1 MKIPS
6 PASLLTAFH
15 SFPFWKRPSPSRTGL
30 SLALSLTLLAGAP
43 SGRAQEP
50 APALSSLRQA
60 VQTALRNNPQLQS
73 ASDSAA
79 AAAARLDQ
87 SKAAWYPRVDFS
99 EGFTRGN
106 NPVYVFGTLLAQ
118 RRFTAQD
125 FDLARLNTPTPLSN
139 FQTQLGGEML
149 LFDSGK
155 RHHGIQGAKKAKSAA
170 EFEREQAR
178 QDLIL
183 RVVRAYYGAIVARE
197 EQAASSQALRAA
209 EASQQTAEHLQ
220 KAGLIVESDWLSAK
234 VFTARMKDREI
245 RANNAVELAR
255 LELAREL
262 GVAPATIPDIT
273 AELKEPTA
281 ISEKAAEE
289 WEKSALEERPALQA
303 AKLAGEAAANAKKS
317 AKAEFGPK
325 LGVFAGY
332 ERDAVSFAGSGGT
345 NWTAGARLEFN
356 IFSGGAQKARLA
368 EAQANE
374 NQAKH
379 DFEWLKSGV
388 LLEVRQAYLN
398 VLAAEQRAAAARD
411 SADQAQES
419 LRILQNRYQAGL
431 TTITELLRAQSA
443 QLDARTAYLSAVHD
457 WRVAEAELDRAAG
470 TLTPDSAVLQ
480 EEKQP

>member
-6 PASLLTAFH
+6 PASLLRAFH
-15 SFPFWKRPSPSRTGL
+15 PFPFWKRPSPSRTGL
-30 SLALSLTLLAGAP
+30 SLVLSLAFLAGAP
-43 SGRAQEP
+43 PARAQEP

-73 ASDSAA
+73 ASDSSA

-220 KAGLIVESDWLSAK
+220 KAGLIVESDSLSAK

-273 AELKEPTA
+273 AELREPTA

-317 AKAEFGPK
+317 AKAEFGPR

-356 IFSGGAQKARLA
+356 IFSGGEQKARLA

-411 SADQAQES
+411 SAEQAQES

-480 EEKQP
+480 EEKRP